1 MMDRIALDDTRFIFA
16 TNFSGDPK
24 RDRFGDSRR
33 KANIIIPTAEQAKE
47 MTKAGFKVRQTK
59 PSAEQAAANDFVP
72 EYYILAQVKYRKT
85 NGEAV
90 KYPPNVYLVT
100 PGKDPVLLTEDTV
113 SCLDQIRVKNV
124 NVILN
129 PHEYDGANGSG
140 LSLYVR
146 TMYVEQ
152 DVDDDPYA
160 ERYRR
165 TGEFA
170 PVEYDEQPF

>member
-1 MMDRIALDDTRFIFA
+1 MFERIALDDTRFIFT

-24 RDRFGDSRR
+24 RDRFGDGRR
-33 KANIIIPTAEQAKE
+33 KANIIIPSEQQAKE
-47 MTKAGFKVRQTK
+47 LTKAGFKVRQTK
-59 PSAEQAAANDFVP
+59 PPEDAGLDWVP
-72 EYYILAQVKYRKT
+72 EYYILAQVKYRKN

-100 PGKDPVLLTEDTV
+100 PGNDPVLLNEETIG
-113 SCLDQIRVKNV
+113 CLDQIRVKNV

-146 TMYVEQ
+146 TLYVEQ
-152 DVDDDPYA
+152 DMDDDPYA
-160 ERYRR
+160 ARYRR
-165 TGEFA
+165 QNEFA
-170 PVEYDEQPF
+170 PAEDEAPW

>member
-1 MMDRIALDDTRFIFA
+1 MFDRIALDDTRFIFA

-24 RDRFGDSRR
+24 RDRFGDARR
-33 KANIIIPTAEQAKE
+33 KANIIIPTEQQAKDL
-47 MTKAGFKVRQTK
+47 TKAGFKVRQTK
-59 PSAEQAAANDFVP
+59 PPEDADANWVP
-72 EYYILAQVKYRKT
+72 EYYVLAQVKYRKT
-85 NGEAV
+85 DGEPV

-100 PGKDPVLLTEDTV
+100 PGNEPVLLTEETV
-113 SCLDQIRVKNV
+113 NCLDQIRVKNV

-152 DVDDDPYA
+152 DTDDDPYA
-160 ERYRR
+160 ARYRR

-170 PVEYDEQPF
+170 PVESDEDPF

>member
-33 KANIIIPTAEQAKE
+33 KANIIIPSAQQAKDL
-47 MTKAGFKVRQTK
+47 TKAGFKVRETR
-59 PSAEQAAANDFVP
+59 PPEDADANWVP

-100 PGKDPVLLTEDTV
+100 PGNTPVLLNEETV
-113 SCLDQIRVKNV
+113 NCLDQIRVKNV

-129 PHEYDGANGSG
+129 PHEYEGANGSG

-152 DVDDDPYA
+152 DTDDDPYA

-165 TGEFA
+165 TNEFA
-170 PVEYDEQPF
+170 PVESDEDPF

>member
-1 MMDRIALDDTRFIFA
+1 MAMDRIALDDTRFIFA

-24 RDRFGDSRR
+24 RDRFGDNRR
-33 KANIIIPTAEQAKE
+33 KANIIIPSADLAKE
-47 MTKAGFKVRQTK
+47 MTKNGFKVRQTK
-59 PSAEQAAANDFVP
+59 PPMDAGDDWTP

-100 PGKDPVLLTEDTV
+100 PGNDPVLLTEETV
-113 SCLDQIRVKNV
+113 NCLDQIRVKNV

-152 DVDDDPYA
+152 DMDDDPYA
-160 ERYRR
+160 ARYRR
-165 TGEFA
+165 SNEFA
-170 PVEYDEQPF
+170 PVEYDEEPF